1 MNSNIHYSI
10 HLIKTIMRLTDFHRM
25 ARTCIGGTLAAFAC
39 LCGGCDDAYVAEA
52 TPDKPLALVL
62 QGSIEQEC
70 LTRADDGGFADG
82 DRMGV
87 FVVDY
92 EGDVPGTLKGAG
104 NRATN
109 FALTCRAASGV
120 WEGNA
125 EIYWKDGVT
134 PVDVYGYYPFES
146 GLTEVAARPFSVAA
160 DQSLAPEGEMSA
172 YEKSD
177 FLWAK
182 VAGAKPAGGIIRLN
196 YKHRMA
202 GVKVVLQ
209 KGTGFEGDEWE
220 KLPRLVT
227 VNNTCPD
234 ATINMATGIVTPADT
249 EKRPIVMAC
258 QNNDTYRAV
267 VVPQTVAAGK
277 PVVGITIDGVSYTLN
292 REAEMAYT
300 SGKLH
305 SFTIQVNKRSG
316 AGDYALSITS
326 EEITAWEN
334 DELTHSFSLSAYVT
348 VHVEKE
354 GTLEACLAER
364 GTDLKELKNLKVTG
378 KLTEVDFQLI
388 REKMPYLAAL
398 NLREASMVH
407 ANTKNPY
414 DFDAPDVFEDNMLPQ
429 GALYGNKS
437 ALRTLIL
444 PDNLVRIGS
453 NALRELQL
461 AKQLVIPNS
470 VKRIDGEAF
479 ASSPEVNLEVVL
491 PDSLEYIGDNA
502 FSNTNFSLELKLPN
516 TLRHI
521 GDYAFSGA
529 HNVYGTFRLPDKL
542 EYLGEAAFYQM
553 GNDKRDLKGEI
564 VIPQFLTEIP
574 TRAFGEIGFANGT
587 ALTLHDGVTTI
598 GEESFASLEFYAPIS
613 FPASLRMVGVNAFT
627 FCRMQGTLNLPE
639 NLVVMGTGAFGGD
652 EEWDFSDGLVG
663 ELTIPKKISI
673 LSAGVFAGQ
682 NFTAVTIPETVTMI
696 KPYAFRN
703 LEFLKTV
710 SIAKNVDYIGELAFS
725 NCPNVQTVVCLN
737 PTPPTVFDN
746 TFEGMYFDKVILE
759 VPEASVELYRRT
771 PIWNRFLNV
780 TPHKEL
786 AFNIPEINCLHAGV
800 TRTGVVRSEG
810 EWEVTECPDWCTIS
824 LRSGGANRR
833 EEVTVTVSPMAQ
845 GSGNREG
852 RIVFRLKGTDYTT
865 YTAVAQYDYEHAE
878 DKEIV
883 LQEAT
888 AGGREIPLFIV
899 GDGFSAA
906 SIADGTYLEQMK
918 QQMEH
923 FFDIEPY
930 RSYRNYFTVFTSVAV
945 SPESGIQMAGTLIQS
960 NKFNTRLDQ
969 FGFHAD
975 IELVKNYAQRVSSRA
990 ADFGRLT
997 VLVLANHSAF
1007 LSTTV
1012 RDWSGCNITLC
1023 CRSNASYPYDQ
1034 RGLVQHEL
1042 GGANF
1047 GDLGTEA
1054 VSHFDFIRGCTCP
1067 GCNALGAFNEAK
1079 SRGGF
1084 ANLSLTGSVNTVPW
1098 KHLIFDPRY
1107 SDMVDVYEGGYNH
1120 QRGVFRSEI
1129 KSCMGTYIPYY
1140 NTISRE
1146 AIVRRI
1152 LSLAGEEFSFE
1163 KFVEKDSREGKPEN

>member
-1 MNSNIHYSI
+1 
-10 HLIKTIMRLTDFHRM
+10 MRLKEFYKM
-25 ARTCIGGTLAAFAC
+25 ARTCAVGTLVALAC
-39 LCGGCDDAYVAEA
+39 LCGGCSDAYE
-52 TPDKPLALVL
+52 TGTTSDKPIPLVL

-82 DRMGV
+82 DCMGV
-87 FVVDY
+87 FIVDY
-92 EGDVPGTLKGAG
+92 EDNAPGTLKGEG

-109 FALTCRAASGV
+109 FALTLKAATGL
-120 WEGNA
+120 WAGNT

-146 GLTEVAARPFSVAA
+146 GFTEVAARSFSVAT

-182 VAGAKPAGGIIRLN
+182 VSGAKPTDGVIRLS

-209 KGTGFEGDEWE
+209 KGTGFEGTEWE

-227 VNNTCPD
+227 VNNTCPN
-234 ATINMATGIVTPADT
+234 ATINMATGTVTSTDA
-249 EKRPIVMAC
+249 EKRPIVMAA
-258 QNNDTYRAV
+258 QSNGTYRAV
-267 VVPQTVAAGK
+267 VVPQAVAAGK
-277 PVVGITIDGVSYTLN
+277 SVVGITIDGVSYALKRETETL
-292 REAEMAYT
+292 YT
-300 SGKLH
+300 PGKLH
-305 SFTIQVNKRSG
+305 TFTITVDKRSET
-316 AGDYALSITS
+316 GDYTLVISS

-334 DELTHSFSLSAYVT
+334 DELSHDFNLSAYVT

-354 GTLEACLAER
+354 GTLEACLTER
-364 GTDLKELKNLKVTG
+364 GTNLNDLKNLKVTG
-378 KLTEVDFQLI
+378 RLTETDFQLI

-398 NLREASMVH
+398 NLREASLVH

-437 ALRTLIL
+437 TLRTLIL

-461 AKQLVIPNS
+461 TKQLVIPNS

-479 ASSPEVNLEVVL
+479 AYSPEVNLEVVL
-491 PDSLEYIGDNA
+491 PDSLEYIGNRA
-502 FSNTNFSLELKLPN
+502 FSGTNFSCELKLPN

-521 GDYAFSGA
+521 GEGAFSEA
-529 HNVYGTFRLPDKL
+529 HNVYGIFRLPDKL
-542 EYLGEAAFYQM
+542 EYLGEEAFYRM
-553 GNDKRDLKGEI
+553 GNEKKDLRGDI

-574 TRAFGEIGFANGT
+574 KSTFDGMGFANGT
-587 ALTLHDGVTTI
+587 SLTLHDGVTSI
-598 GEESFASLEFYAPIS
+598 GEESFAFLKFYAPVS
-613 FPASLRMVGVNAFT
+613 FPASLRSVGVNAFT
-627 FCRMQGTLNLPE
+627 FCRMQGALNLPE
-639 NLVVMGTGAFGGD
+639 NLAVMEAGAFGGAQGGR
-652 EEWDFSDGLVG
+652 FSNGLTG
-663 ELTIPKKISI
+663 ELTIPKKISV
-673 LSAGVFAGQ
+673 LNNGLFSGQ
-682 NFTAVTIPETVTMI
+682 GFTSVTVPETVTMI
-696 KPYAFRN
+696 RPYVFWSM
-703 LEFLKTV
+703 EFLKT
-710 SIAKNVDYIGELAFS
+710 ITFAKNVDYIGEQALGS
-725 NCPNVQTVVCLN
+725 CPNLQTVVCLN

-771 PIWNRFLNV
+771 PIWSQFLNI
-780 TPHKEL
+780 TAHKEL
-786 AFNIPEINCLHAGV
+786 AFNIPEVNCLHAGM
-800 TRTGVVRSEG
+800 TRTGVMRSQG
-810 EWEVTECPDWCTIS
+810 AWIVKECPDWCTVTPMQ
-824 LRSGGANRR
+824 GGEYKR

-852 RIVFRLKGTDYTT
+852 RIVFQLEGSDYTT
-865 YTAVAQYDYEHAE
+865 YTTVAQYDYEQTE

-883 LQEAT
+883 LQT
-888 AGGREIPLFIV
+888 AKKGIQEIPLFIV

-923 FFDIEPY
+923 FFNIEPY
-930 RSYRNYFTVFTSVAV
+930 RTYRDYFTVFTSIAV
-945 SPESGIQMAGTLIQS
+945 SPESGIQVASNLLQS
-960 NKFNTRLDQ
+960 NKFNTCLD
-969 FGFHAD
+969 GYGLHTD
-975 IELVKNYAQRVSSRA
+975 IEQVKSYAQKVSSRA
-990 ADFGRLT
+990 ANLSRLT
-997 VLVLANHSAF
+997 ILVLANHSAF

-1012 RDWSGCNITLC
+1012 RDWSGCNITLSC
-1023 CRSNASYPYDQ
+1023 QSNDSYPYDQ
-1034 RGLVQHEL
+1034 RGLIQHEL

-1047 GDLGTEA
+1047 GYLGVET

-1079 SRGGF
+1079 SKGGF
-1084 ANLSLTGSVNTVPW
+1084 ANLSLTGSINTVPW

-1107 SDMVDVYEGGYNH
+1107 SDIVDVYEGGYNH

-1140 NTISRE
+1140 STISRE

-1163 KFVEKDSREGKPEN
+1163 KFAEKDSREGRPEN

>member
-1 MNSNIHYSI
+1 
-10 HLIKTIMRLTDFHRM
+10 MRLTDFHRM
-25 ARTCIGGTLAAFAC
+25 ARTCIGGTLAALAC

-182 VAGAKPAGGIIRLN
+182 VAGAKPTGGIIRLN

-209 KGTGFEGDEWE
+209 KGTGFEGTEWE

-234 ATINMATGIVTPADT
+234 ATINMATGIVTPADA
-249 EKRPIVMAC
+249 EKRPIVMAG
-258 QNNDTYRAV
+258 QSNDTYRAV
-267 VVPQTVAAGK
+267 VVPQQVEADN
-277 PVVGITIDGVSYTLN
+277 PVVGVTIDGVSYTLK
-292 REAEMAYT
+292 REDATLYT

-305 SFTIQVNKRSG
+305 TFTITVNKRSET
-316 AGDYALSITS
+316 GDYTLAITG

-334 DELTHSFSLSAYVT
+334 DELSHNFSLSAYVT

-364 GTDLKELKNLKVTG
+364 GTNLNELKNLKLTG
-378 KLTEVDFQLI
+378 RLTETDFQLI

-461 AKQLVIPNS
+461 TKQLVIPNS

-479 ASSPEVNLEVVL
+479 AFSPEVNLEVVL
-491 PDSLEYIGDNA
+491 PDSLEYIGGSA
-502 FSNTNFSLELKLPN
+502 FSNTSFSCELKLPN

-521 GDYAFSGA
+521 GDYAFADA

-564 VIPQFLTEIP
+564 VIPQFLTEIL
-574 TRAFGEIGFANGT
+574 TRTFDGIGFANGT

-598 GEESFASLEFYAPIS
+598 GEEAFANLKFYAPVS
-613 FPASLRMVGVNAFT
+613 FPASLRSVGVNAFT

-639 NLVVMGTGAFGGD
+639 NLVVMEAGAFGGAH
-652 EEWDFSDGLVG
+652 EGRFSNGLTG
-663 ELTIPKKISI
+663 ELTIPKKISV
-673 LSAGVFAGQ
+673 LNNGLFSGQ
-682 NFTAVTIPETVTMI
+682 GFTSVTIPETVTMI
-696 KPYAFRN
+696 RPYVFWSM
-703 LEFLKTV
+703 EFLKTI
-710 SIAKNVDYIGELAFS
+710 SIAKNVDYIGEHALG

-771 PIWNRFLNV
+771 PVWNQFLNI

-786 AFNIPEINCLHAGV
+786 AFNIPEINCLHAGM
-800 TRTGVVRSEG
+800 TRIGVVRSEG
-810 EWEVTECPDWCTIS
+810 EWEVTECPDWCTVS
-824 LRSGGANRR
+824 PMKGGKDKR
-833 EEVTVTVSPMAQ
+833 EEVTVTVSPMTQ
-845 GSGNREG
+845 GSGDREG
-852 RIVFRLKGTDYTT
+852 RIVFRLKGSDYTT
-865 YTAVAQYDYEHAE
+865 YTTVAQYDYEHAE

-923 FFDIEPY
+923 FFNIEPY
-930 RSYRNYFTVFTSVAV
+930 RTYRNYFTVFTSVAV

-960 NKFNTRLDQ
+960 NKFNTRLDE

-975 IELVKNYAQRVSSRA
+975 IEQVKNYAQRVSSRA

-1023 CRSNASYPYDQ
+1023 CQSNDSYPYDQ

-1084 ANLSLTGSVNTVPW
+1084 ANLSLAGSVNSVPW